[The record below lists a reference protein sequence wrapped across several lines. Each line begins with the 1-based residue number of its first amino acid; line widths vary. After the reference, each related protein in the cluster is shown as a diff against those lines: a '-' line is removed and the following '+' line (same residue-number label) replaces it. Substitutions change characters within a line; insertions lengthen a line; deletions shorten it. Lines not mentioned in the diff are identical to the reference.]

1 MLLRVRA
8 RNICRAMATAEFR
21 GYLACYEIHRYL
33 QSLTAVRGK
42 GAHDCRTLA
51 DVSVYILCVDLI
63 VIRPARQTSRH
74 LRHAGDRWRRERVS
88 YVRVICSFDCR
99 GSDCYVGRVRSAR

>member
-51 DVSVYILCVDLI
+51 DVSVYIHCVDLI
-63 VIRPARQTSRH
+63 VM
-74 LRHAGDRWRRERVS
+74 RHAGDRWRRERVS